1 MDTPSRCEIFSLL
14 VNDKY
19 DAAGAFAYLLYKRQ
33 RSESLHHF
41 VSEHGR
47 QPTQDELGIFHAACE
62 VDAQLVAYREQGE
75 ILATRFAQGFLER
88 YLHDVETDVRGA
100 AISKQV
106 QRIEDKLNE
115 RRTLKGW
122 LMEVGGNLLVSLL
135 TVFVVGALYLGYQ
148 NLERIGSKAGQ
159 YSGMRAE

>member
-1 MDTPSRCEIFSLL
+1 MRHR
-14 VNDKY
+14 V
-19 DAAGAFAYLLYKRQ
+19 
-33 RSESLHHF
+33 
-41 VSEHGR
+41 
-47 QPTQDELGIFHAACE
+47 
-62 VDAQLVAYREQGE
+62 
-75 ILATRFAQGFLER
+75 FLDR

-148 NLERIGSKAGQ
+148 NLELIGSKAGQ